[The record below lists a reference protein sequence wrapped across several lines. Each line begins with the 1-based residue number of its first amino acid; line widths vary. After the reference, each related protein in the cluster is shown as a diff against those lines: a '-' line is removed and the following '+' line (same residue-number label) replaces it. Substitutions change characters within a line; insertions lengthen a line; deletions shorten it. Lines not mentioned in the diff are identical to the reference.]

1 MESALSRWF
10 VIVLAIVGPILC
22 VGATQYQHMWWST
35 ARIENMADEQL
46 NNVRVSIDDTI
57 VPVGS
62 IGAKGTRFI
71 RLPKK
76 GDATLT
82 IAFTVEG
89 IPYEGCREYV
99 ESEMYHVRV
108 SISPTFSIQ
117 CSTELGLSTHRLM
130 LLEMLPLRSHQN
142 DPT

>member
-10 VIVLAIVGPILC
+10 VIVLAIVGPVVC
-22 VGATQYQHMWWST
+22 VGAAQYQHVLWST
-35 ARIENMADEQL
+35 ARIDNMAEEQL
-46 NNVRVSIDDTI
+46 SDVRVLIDETV

-71 RLPKK
+71 TLPKK

-89 IPYEGCREYV
+89 TPHEGCREYV

-108 SISPTFSIQ
+108 SISPTFDIQ
-117 CSTELGLSTHRLM
+117 CSTELGLSTRRLM
-130 LLEMLPLRSHQN
+130 ILEMLPLRSHEH